1 MTTAIILKPILEAKG
16 FEPNFLITTMPIPVP
31 TLPTDSEGLLKLL
44 RHKQGTWVQWG
55 QACQALQKLGE
66 NSLAI
71 FENTGFEPIQQ
82 NQIVVA
88 SQVYASLEAGNAD
101 AHVLHH
107 FQQKGS
113 DILHELRVLTQAE
126 RVTMAT
132 FALEKNLDVLEAKD
146 VVKAI
151 KEASNMANLPEG
163 FTRHP
168 GDAVVL
174 QVLKSAQGKA
184 DPQEKTRLIARG
196 LRFAHSP
203 KARLA
208 IENILMDMANP
219 SQKKAPNLPNF
230 RYDSEDNIPRILPVV
245 GNLPL
250 SIEQFLK
257 VAQVQETAPF
267 GIVHAQAETTW
278 VTLPGW
284 LVVHQAEDGVV
295 VACNTDT
302 LQPVI
307 NQDVL
312 SSIRD
317 RAEDV
322 LILIDRAQR
331 EWDENSYFAIAGADG
346 SLNFAWFDSAPNVE
360 LLGKITLTLRP
371 KRFFDEEASKDR
383 WQFEE

>member
-1 MTTAIILKPILEAKG
+1 
-16 FEPNFLITTMPIPVP
+16 MPTPVT

-44 RHKQGTWVQWG
+44 RHKEGTWVQWG
-55 QACQALQKLGE
+55 IACQMLQKMGE

-88 SQVYASLEAGNAD
+88 SQVYASLQAGNAAD
-101 AHVLHH
+101 VVLAH
-107 FQQKGS
+107 FEQKGS
-113 DILHELRVLTQAE
+113 DILNELRVLNQSE
-126 RVTMAT
+126 RVAMAT

-151 KEASNMANLPEG
+151 KEAANVANLPEG

-174 QVLKSAQGKA
+174 QIMKATQGKI
-184 DPQEKTRLIARG
+184 DPQERTRLIARG
-196 LRFAHSP
+196 LRFAYSE
-203 KARLA
+203 KARAA
-208 IENILMDMANP
+208 IERLLTDMANP
-219 SQKKAPNLPNF
+219 KQKKAPNLPNF
-230 RYDSEDNIPRILPVV
+230 RYDAEDSIPRIFPVV

-250 SIEQFLK
+250 AIAKFNSLVVTE
-257 VAQVQETAPF
+257 ETAPF
-267 GIVHAQAETTW
+267 GIVHSSGESVWA
-278 VTLPGW
+278 TLPGW
-284 LVVHQAEDGVV
+284 FVVHEAKNGVI

-302 LQPVI
+302 LKAAISQVE
-307 NQDVL
+307 VV

-322 LILIDRAQR
+322 LVLVDRAQCD
-331 EWDENSYFAIAGADG
+331 WDENSYFAISDPEGK
-346 SLNFAWFDSAPNVE
+346 LKFAWFESQPEVE
-360 LLGKITLTLRP
+360 LLGKVTLTLRP
-371 KRFFDEEASKDR
+371 KRFFDEAASQDR

>member
-1 MTTAIILKPILEAKG
+1 M
-16 FEPNFLITTMPIPVP
+16 PVP
-31 TLPTDSEGLLKLL
+31 VENFPADSEGLLKLL

-55 QACQALQKLGE
+55 QACQALQKMGE
-66 NSLAI
+66 TSLAI

-88 SQVYASLEAGNAD
+88 AQVYASLEAGNAD
-101 AHVLHH
+101 AHVLYH

-113 DILHELRVLTQAE
+113 DILHELRVLTQTE

-132 FALEKNLDVLEAKD
+132 FALEKNLDVLETKD

-151 KEASNMANLPEG
+151 KESAHMANLPEG

-174 QVLKSAQGKA
+174 QILKSTQGKS

-208 IENILMDMANP
+208 IENLLMDMANP
-219 SQKKAPNLPNF
+219 NQKKAPNLPNF
-230 RYDSEDNIPRILPVV
+230 RYDGEDNIPRILPVV

-257 VAQVQETAPF
+257 VAQVQEIAPF
-267 GIVHAQAETTW
+267 GIVHAQSETTW

-295 VACNTDT
+295 IACNTDT

-307 NQDVL
+307 SQDVL

-322 LILIDRAQR
+322 LILIDRAQT
-331 EWDENSYFAIAGADG
+331 EWDENSYFAIADAEGN
-346 SLNFAWFDSAPNVE
+346 LNFAWFDSPPNVE
-360 LLGKITLTLRP
+360 LFGKITLTLRP
-371 KRFFDEEASKDR
+371 KRFFDEEASKER